1 MATPHVA
8 GGAALYLIAHPGSS
22 PGDVRS
28 ALRAA
33 GLFDW
38 RTSTDRDGT
47 IDPLLDVSSFGAGA
61 GLRLRSSTTSVRL
74 WAGGPSSKVR
84 FRLTRLDGQSGD
96 VTMSMAGL
104 PNGVEASFS
113 RTTFGGRNFGEAS
126 VSLRATAGANVA
138 DGDVSITATS
148 GGVESRHT
156 FRLRVAVDQI
166 APAVSGV
173 RDSFRVPASVSTS
186 SVWVTTRWTASD
198 SGSGVAASNVSERR
212 DGGAWASLA
221 TTAASTRTRNSR
233 LPYLTDVQHRVR
245 ARDLVGNLSDF
256 AEGPTIRLRRYSE
269 GTSAATYSSGWTA
282 SSNSSALGGGL
293 RYATR
298 SGASVTFRFT
308 RTGGRLDL
316 AHVLVAREC
325 AGLHRRNQRRG
336 LRAGRFEPR
345 PASGLRE
352 VGLSRRPHD
361 EDRRARDVRPAA
373 YRRRRV
379 PRHAVTDPLLPPATI
394 GILGGGQLGRMLG
407 FAARAMGYRIVVL
420 DPDPECP
427 AAAVADRVVVG
438 AYDDADAALEL
449 AAEADVV
456 TYELEH
462 VALDVVRAIIERTPV
477 RPGIEPLRVTQ
488 DRLAERRF
496 VERAGIAVAPWRA
509 VATTEALASAASDLG
524 TPLRLKAPT
533 GGYDGRSQVR
543 VAGDADIESAIGHF
557 GRPEGTTAP
566 RGARARVRGGAVGDR
581 RAWHGWEARDLPAC
595 PKSPRRGD
603 PRRVGHAGRPAGCGT
618 A

>member
-1 MATPHVA
+1 M
-8 GGAALYLIAHPGSS
+8 
-22 PGDVRS
+22 
-28 ALRAA
+28 
-33 GLFDW
+33 
-38 RTSTDRDGT
+38 
-47 IDPLLDVSSFGAGA
+47 
-61 GLRLRSSTTSVRL
+61 
-74 WAGGPSSKVR
+74 
-84 FRLTRLDGQSGD
+84 
-96 VTMSMAGL
+96 
-104 PNGVEASFS
+104 
-113 RTTFGGRNFGEAS
+113 
-126 VSLRATAGANVA
+126 
-138 DGDVSITATS
+138 
-148 GGVESRHT
+148 
-156 FRLRVAVDQI
+156 
-166 APAVSGV
+166 
-173 RDSFRVPASVSTS
+173 
-186 SVWVTTRWTASD
+186 
-198 SGSGVAASNVSERR
+198 
-212 DGGAWASLA
+212 
-221 TTAASTRTRNSR
+221 
-233 LPYLTDVQHRVR
+233 PYLTDVQHRVR

-293 RYATR
+293 RYATK

-308 RTGGRLDL
+308 GRAVAWISRTSSSLGNARVYIDGTSVGVYGLGGRAATDMWSSRGRSLRG
-316 AHVLVAREC
+316 AHTMQIVVL
-325 AGLHRRNQRRG
+325 GI
-336 LRAGRFEPR
+336 
-345 PASGLRE
+345 
-352 VGLSRRPHD
+352 
-361 EDRRARDVRPAA
+361 VRPAA

-449 AAEADVV
+449 AADADVV

-543 VAGDADIESAIGHF
+543 VAGAADIESAIGRF
-557 GRPEGTTAP
+557 GRPEGAPLLAERELDFEAELSVIVARGMDGKPAIFPPARNLHDAGILVESVTPADLPAAALREATAIALNLAAAMDLVGTLTVELFLLRDGSLVVNELAP
-566 RGARARVRGGAVGDR
+566 RVHNSGHWTIEGAATSQFEQHVRAICGLPLGATNARGPTAIVNVLGTGPEREARLLGVDEALAVPGTPPPPLRQATGLRAAQDGPRDGSRSDPAGGPRPRPGRAFVPALGGRARDRAARRRGRWEPLGLPGARGRRHGPRRARRSVGAAGCLGPSDPGPPLPLRGDGRGARASG
-581 RAWHGWEARDLPAC
+581 
-595 PKSPRRGD
+595 
-603 PRRVGHAGRPAGCGT
+603 
-618 A
+618 